1 MPHLHPHGRLDEL
14 NVRFPP
20 NRLRHSSIDL
30 LFQEEKGGRNFRKLG
45 FVDINLAEYAAV
57 GPSTQRYILQPYD
70 QHHRLDNSI
79 VQLSINVT
87 LREGDPVF
95 QRPLTRQQPITL
107 PGEES
112 FRKDTAVAAMAASNA
127 AIPAQGSNP
136 SSIDPVTVNDSGGG
150 GGGASATDLVGNPLG
165 LALLD
170 DDGGA
175 RSGIPSS
182 GQAALAPAAPSA
194 SENDLSHTRNSS
206 STSQASAGYASQ
218 QSFGPVAA
226 APPPSS
232 TTTLA
237 AASPSTAVSPP
248 HPASTST
255 PTAAASSMT
264 ANAAQQQMM
273 HSQGLVASGPS
284 GAAVAAAGHSRQS
297 SSGES
302 SSHGR

>member
-1 MPHLHPHGRLDEL
+1 M
-14 NVRFPP
+14 
-20 NRLRHSSIDL
+20 
-30 LFQEEKGGRNFRKLG
+30 G

-79 VQLSINVT
+79 VQVSINVT

-112 FRKDTAVAAMAASNA
+112 FRKDTAVAVIATSNA
-127 AIPAQGSNP
+127 AIPAQGGNP
-136 SSIDPVTVNDSGGG
+136 SSIDPVTVNDS
-150 GGGASATDLVGNPLG
+150 GGASATDLVGNPLG

-175 RSGIPSS
+175 KSGIPSY
-182 GQAALAPAAPSA
+182 GQATLAPAAPST

-206 STSQASAGYASQ
+206 STSQVSAGYASQ

-232 TTTLA
+232 TVTL
-237 AASPSTAVSPP
+237 AASPSPAVSPP

-255 PTAAASSMT
+255 PTAAATSM

-284 GAAVAAAGHSRQS
+284 GAVAVAGHSRQS

>member
-1 MPHLHPHGRLDEL
+1 MQVPHLHPHGRLDEL

-79 VQLSINVT
+79 VQVSINVT

-127 AIPAQGSNP
+127 AIPAQGGNP

-150 GGGASATDLVGNPLG
+150 GASATDLVGTPLG

-226 APPPSS
+226 APPLSS
-232 TTTLA
+232 TATLA

-255 PTAAASSMT
+255 PTVAATSMAS
-264 ANAAQQQMM
+264 AAQQQMM

-284 GAAVAAAGHSRQS
+284 GAVAAAGHSRQS

>member
-1 MPHLHPHGRLDEL
+1 M
-14 NVRFPP
+14 
-20 NRLRHSSIDL
+20 
-30 LFQEEKGGRNFRKLG
+30 FQEEKGGRNFRKLG

-112 FRKDTAVAAMAASNA
+112 FRNDTAVAAMAASNA
-127 AIPAQGSNP
+127 AIPAQGGNP
-136 SSIDPVTVNDSGGG
+136 SSIDPVTANDSG

-175 RSGIPSS
+175 RSGAPCS

-226 APPPSS
+226 APPPSA
-232 TTTLA
+232 TL

-255 PTAAASSMT
+255 PTAAASSM

-284 GAAVAAAGHSRQS
+284 GAVAAAGHSRQS

>member
-1 MPHLHPHGRLDEL
+1 M
-14 NVRFPP
+14 
-20 NRLRHSSIDL
+20 
-30 LFQEEKGGRNFRKLG
+30 G

-79 VQLSINVT
+79 VQVSINVT

-112 FRKDTAVAAMAASNA
+112 FRKDTAVAALAASNA
-127 AIPAQGSNP
+127 AIPAQGGNP

-150 GGGASATDLVGNPLG
+150 AATDLVGNPLG

-182 GQAALAPAAPSA
+182 GQATLTSAAPSA

-226 APPPSS
+226 APPHPSS
-232 TTTLA
+232 TATL

-248 HPASTST
+248 HTASTST
-255 PTAAASSMT
+255 PTAAATSMM

-284 GAAVAAAGHSRQS
+284 GAVAAAGHSRQS